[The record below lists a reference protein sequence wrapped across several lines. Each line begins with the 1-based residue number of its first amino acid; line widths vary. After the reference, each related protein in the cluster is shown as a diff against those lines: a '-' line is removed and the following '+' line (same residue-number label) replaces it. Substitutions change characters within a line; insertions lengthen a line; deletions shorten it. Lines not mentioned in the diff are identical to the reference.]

1 MVRKFLTRLL
11 IMGMLVGQGAGLL
24 GAGGGVAGDPLD
36 INVSN
41 PQGGS
46 IFHTISFD
54 FHHFSA
60 ALGAA
65 DWLRTATFLF
75 RQGFAIENVT
85 DELVLDTIDA
95 ALPVAHRWR
104 AQRTGGNEVTSSSF
118 FPTNLAIGVW
128 SVWRGGVTVPTQ
140 RDQFAY
146 TLFAPGS
153 IGGTWKIQI
162 EEEVSTNLIFN
173 RTVNLQMT
181 MT

>member
-1 MVRKFLTRLL
+1 
-11 IMGMLVGQGAGLL
+11 MGLLVGGLGVTGPAG
-24 GAGGGVAGDPLD
+24 GDPLD

-46 IFHTISFD
+46 LFHTLSFD

-60 ALGAA
+60 ALGPA
-65 DWLRTATFLF
+65 DWLRTATYLF
-75 RQGFAIENVT
+75 RQFFPIENVT

-104 AQRTGGNEVTSSSF
+104 AQRIGGNEVTTSSF
-118 FPTNLAIGVW
+118 FPTNLALGVW

-140 RDQFAY
+140 RDAFSY

-153 IGGTWKIQI
+153 IGGQWKIQI
-162 EEEVSTNLIFN
+162 EEEISTNLIFD
-173 RTVNLQMT
+173 RTINMQMT

>member
-1 MVRKFLTRLL
+1 
-11 IMGMLVGQGAGLL
+11 MGLLVGGLGVTGPAG
-24 GAGGGVAGDPLD
+24 GDPLD

-46 IFHTISFD
+46 IFHTMSFD

-65 DWLRTATFLF
+65 DWLRTATYLF

-85 DELVLDTIDA
+85 DELILNTIDA

-104 AQRTGGNEVTSSSF
+104 VQRTGGSQVTTSSF

-128 SVWRGGVTVPTQ
+128 SVWRGGIVAPTQ
-140 RDQFAY
+140 RDAFSY

-162 EEEVSTNLIFN
+162 EEEISTNLIMN
-173 RTVNLQMT
+173 RTVNMQMT